1 MAKKK
6 ARSKLIIPIVIAGIF
21 IALFLT
27 TGFPFQFIQVEAN
40 LQDAQELLDD
50 ILNLPD
56 EFQIPVYDC
65 TDISETGCEGDVGTE
80 PTVTIPIDDDD
91 GFPIPNTN
99 VTIIDPID
107 EVIIENMTVI
117 VDDDGTVVDPE
128 PMPEPFDVSISSK
141 IFKTDNN
148 GTLTESTTN
157 FAIPLLAF
165 FVEDTSNIDFDNGF
179 LEQELI
185 LNAEPNT
192 SITLNADFDVLI
204 ANQTILNEKLT
215 ISITGMTDENGE
227 LKIDYVNTLGLKS
240 DNFFFSFADHVDKFQ
255 ATGIDK
261 VEFVI
266 NNVRVSSGEFEYAL
280 ESGVIYSIEI
290 ARDPNQ
296 IIITDESGGKA
307 RIFPTDSVIS
317 VGSYANSYTYVKT
330 SRVYPYRT
338 TITACCIPAPAM
350 GGGEFTHILQDGTEE
365 VLATFPSNTA
375 GSCVTAPFTHKTT
388 CTQHRKITNLLIQRD
403 EIYRLDVTSP
413 TKASITFKTPIERE
427 TYSFYC
433 KTSQSS
439 GVQSLSCNFLS
450 PTLQQQL
457 ADTLVSP

>member
-1 MAKKK
+1 MAKKS
-6 ARSKLIIPIVIAGIF
+6 RTKLIIPIVVVGIF
-21 IALFLT
+21 IGLFLT

-40 LQDAQELLDD
+40 LQNAQELLDD
-50 ILNLPD
+50 ILNLPE

-65 TDISETGCEGDVGTE
+65 TIISETGCEGDVGTE
-80 PTVTIPIDDDD
+80 PTVTIPINGDD

-128 PMPEPFDVSISSK
+128 PMPEPSDVSIISK
-141 IFKTDNN
+141 FIKTDNN
-148 GTLTESTTN
+148 GTVTESTTN

-179 LEQELI
+179 IEQELI

-215 ISITGMTDENGE
+215 ISITGITDENGE
-227 LKIDYVNTLGLKS
+227 LKIDYVNPQGLKS
-240 DNFFFSFADHVDKFQ
+240 VNFFFSFKDHIDKFQ
-255 ATGIDK
+255 PTGTDN

-266 NNVRVSSGEFEYAL
+266 NNVSVSSGEFEYAL

-290 ARDPNQ
+290 ARDPNK
-296 IIITDESGGKA
+296 IIITDESGGMK
-307 RIFPTDSVIS
+307 RIFPTDDVIN

-330 SRVYPYRT
+330 TRTYPYRT
-338 TITACCIPAPAM
+338 TVTACCIPAPAM

-365 VLATFPSNTA
+365 VLATFNANSG
-375 GSCVTAPFTHKTT
+375 GSCVTAPFTHRTT
-388 CTQHRKITNLLIQRD
+388 CTQFAKISNLKIQRD
-403 EIYRLDVTSP
+403 EIYRLDITSP
-413 TKASITFKTPIERE
+413 TKASITFKTPIEQE
-427 TYSFYC
+427 SYSFYC

-439 GVQSLSCNFLS
+439 GVQSLNCNFLS
-450 PTLQQQL
+450 PTLQQKL